1 MADIK
6 TLLKDARKLIDEKD
20 YKGAQECCKNILRKD
35 KQNYFGLVL
44 LGKSLQDSEQAPLA
58 YQKAIASK
66 PDHPLAWQGLANYYE
81 RKENTSDKTKLFGIY
96 NEMLNLQMEEEK
108 SIEII
113 IKLGQLGCELKSIEA
128 LSIIANFLL
137 KDNVLSL
144 NKAAEKQFMDLLK
157 SNITVDDE
165 NIPVILKSLHKM
177 YSEDPN
183 DSLEILLCKVIIRKS
198 DFASAVEEIINLKFF
213 PNNVLLRDWLCKQ
226 LCSKY
231 AEDMSFSGFQIEN
244 HIDTISEGIMN
255 SKYPSLLRS
264 MLCYDKGLYLEA
276 YKQCV
281 PLINYQEADI
291 TEATFVIKCTIML
304 KKWSVTQKLAS
315 NFLTKVKDEK
325 FATTLKRFLILSL
338 TKQQKWKQAISHA
351 QEIPIESLDNLEL
364 ASLAECCIEAG
375 EPADHIMNHLVS
387 TEYYKQL
394 QALLLL
400 KQNKYDQVIELLEGS
415 AEGSLHIFYLG
426 KAYWELKQYDKCI
439 IYLLKAAKL
448 NPDHAD
454 TFLYLGHF
462 YHHHKSD
469 LQKAK
474 KCYEKAQ
481 SINPINMTIAKSLSE
496 IYVKLQQRD
505 DDFELLNSLAKSSSN
520 IEPWVNF
527 RLGLH
532 YSNRREW
539 ENAILNFRNVIKLNQ
554 NDTTAF
560 ECLADAYYSRGSY
573 TSALRAYNKVMSLD
587 QSKSA
592 HCLTRI
598 GLIYSLLTQYEEA
611 VSTFEKVFVIDP
623 YSFLALKGIAETW
636 MRIAKKKVEA
646 KIFGTARDC
655 AQHAIDYIT
664 KALSKQNQ
672 FLCFWR
678 LLADNLMFITKLP
691 NKYAFVNMPVLS
703 KESGNNFE
711 ISKKEKLEI
720 FPQAIACY
728 SHIAKQ
734 NQQVSSYD
742 LASAYLAFYN
752 ENKKIVNCH
761 ISFNLTLNCI
771 KERPTLW
778 RNWNLLG
785 KICLA
790 IKKYEIAQHCFI
802 KALLVTRKWS
812 VAKIWCNL
820 GTLYL
825 KLKLYKLSNYCFSR
839 GQSAL
844 PSHPQ
849 SWIGQA
855 LIAEAIREEEA
866 MDLFRH
872 ASRLGYHPESAL
884 GYADWVCRTLKNN
897 KYKEN
902 SESKY
907 EIEGLF
913 AIPYAIDLVEWYCN
927 FESSDPCAY
936 NILGILQERFGLIRS
951 AIQSY
956 EKAFE
961 YASDDKKNIT
971 LLNIGRILVRMEKY
985 DEAIKIYKA
994 ITEASLES
1002 TTGLAFALFKNNLYE
1017 ESYSV
1022 YDTAL
1027 HWLSNSEAEKAD
1039 LLVAMAGIVYMH
1051 KGADDAKT
1059 ILFHSIQV
1067 SHKKPTPHSLFA
1079 ICSLGLI
1086 QSDQGLSKLALSE
1099 LRKYERESRYGYD
1112 IGFLKSYISVCEDNM
1127 GQAIKLLS
1135 DCLHDHPSNALLW
1148 FCMAQYCLKATNT
1161 KAKVASC
1168 CAQKALSSAHHGE
1181 FDCNFG
1187 KILASASIAEHL
1199 AGDKNKALLLAKG
1212 GLHMYPNQ
1220 AEIWAALLFS
1230 LLAHKVW
1237 SENKK
1242 WLLGA
1247 TAHMRKSL
1255 NISRPLGRWLILMEK
1270 KLCK

>member
-6 TLLKDARKLIDEKD
+6 ALLKDARKLIDEKNFIE
-20 YKGAQECCKNILRKD
+20 AQECCKNILRKD

-44 LGKSLQDSEQAPLA
+44 LGKSLQDSDQAPLA
-58 YQKAIASK
+58 YQKAIATK
-66 PDHPLAWQGLANYYE
+66 PDHALAWHGLANYYE
-81 RKENTSDKTKLFGIY
+81 RKDDNSSKIKLITIY
-96 NEMLNLQMEEEK
+96 SEMLSLPMEEEK
-108 SIEII
+108 AIEII
-113 IKLGQLGCELKSIEA
+113 SKLGQLGSALKSKE
-128 LSIIANFLL
+128 
-137 KDNVLSL
+137 SL
-144 NKAAEKQFMDLLK
+144 NCLANYLAKKEIGNTLFQTAEKQFLELLK
-157 SNITVDDE
+157 ADISCNQE
-165 NIPVILKSLHKM
+165 SIPVILTVLRKI
-177 YSEDPN
+177 YTEDPR
-183 DSLEILLCKVIIRKS
+183 DSLEILQCKVIIQKPH
-198 DFASAVEEIINLKFF
+198 FASAVEEIIHLNFF
-213 PNNVLLRDWLCKQ
+213 PSNVLVRDWLCKQ
-226 LCSKY
+226 LCIKY
-231 AEDMSFSGFQIEN
+231 VEKMSFCEFNIEQ

-264 MLCYDKGLYLEA
+264 MISYDKGLYLEA

-281 PLINYQEADI
+281 PLVNYHEADI

-304 KKWSVTQKLAS
+304 KKWSVTQKLAR
-315 NFLTKVKDEK
+315 NFMTKVKDEQFARSLKK
-325 FATTLKRFLILSL
+325 FLFLSL
-338 TKQQKWKQAISHA
+338 TKQQKWKQAINCAKDIAIDSM
-351 QEIPIESLDNLEL
+351 EPFEM
-364 ASLAECCIEAG
+364 ASLAECYIEAD
-375 EPADHIMNHLVS
+375 ESSDHIMKRLET

-394 QALLLL
+394 QALLLQ
-400 KQNKYDQVIELLEGS
+400 KQGKYNEVVNLLEGS
-415 AEGSLHIFYLG
+415 NSPLHVFYLG
-426 KAYWELKQYDKCI
+426 KAYWELKQYDKCLI
-439 IYLLKAAKL
+439 HLLKAAKL
-448 NPDHAD
+448 YPDHAD

-469 LQKAK
+469 MEKAK
-474 KCYEKAQ
+474 KCYEKAY
-481 SINPINMTIAKSLSE
+481 SLNAINTNIAKALSE
-496 IYVKLQQRD
+496 IYIKLQQKD
-505 DDFELLNSLAKSSSN
+505 ADFELLNELIKNIST
-520 IEPWVNF
+520 IEPWVNM

-532 YSNRREW
+532 YLNKREW
-539 ENAILNFRNVIKLNQ
+539 ENAILNFRNVIKLNH

-573 TSALRAYNKVMSLD
+573 TSALRAYNRVMSLD
-587 QSKSA
+587 PSKSA

-598 GLIYSLLTQYEEA
+598 GHIYSLLTRYEEA
-611 VSTFEKVFVIDP
+611 IATFEKVFIIEP

-636 MRIAKKKVEA
+636 MRVAKKKVEA
-646 KIFGTARDC
+646 KIYGSSRDC
-655 AQHAIDYIT
+655 AQYAIDYIT

-672 FLCFWR
+672 YLCFWK

-691 NKYAFVNMPVLS
+691 DKYAFVYMPQLS
-703 KESGNNFE
+703 KEGGNDLE
-711 ISKKEKLEI
+711 ISKKSKLEI

-734 NQQVSSYD
+734 KQQVASYD
-742 LASAYLAFYN
+742 LALAYLTFYH
-752 ENKKIVNCH
+752 ETKKVVNCH

-771 KERPTLW
+771 KDRPTVW

-897 KYKEN
+897 KYKDN

-907 EIEGLF
+907 EIEGLY
-913 AIPYAIDLVEWYCN
+913 AVPYALDLIEWYCN
-927 FESSDPCAY
+927 FESSNACAY
-936 NILGILQERFGLIRS
+936 NIMGILQERYGLLRS

-956 EKAFE
+956 EMAFK
-961 YASDDKKNIT
+961 YAEEDNKNKT

-985 DEAIKIYKA
+985 DEAIKIFKA
-994 ITEASLES
+994 ITEASFDS
-1002 TTGLAFALFKNNLYE
+1002 TTGLALALYKKGLYE

-1027 HWLSNSEAEKAD
+1027 HWLSNEEAEKSD
-1039 LLVAMAGIVYMH
+1039 LLVAMAGIVYMY

-1059 ILFHSIQV
+1059 LLFHSIQI
-1067 SHKKPTPHSLFA
+1067 SQKKPTAHSLFA

-1086 QSDQGLSKLALSE
+1086 HSDQSLSKLALGE
-1099 LRKYERESRYGYD
+1099 LRKYERDSEYGFD
-1112 IGFLKSYISVCEDNM
+1112 IGFLKSYLSVCENNM
-1127 GQAIKLLS
+1127 DQAIKLLS

-1148 FCMAQYCLKATNT
+1148 FCMSQYCLRATNT

-1168 CAQKALSSAHHGE
+1168 CAQKALCSAHYGKY
-1181 FDCNFG
+1181 DCDFG

-1199 AGDKNKALLLAKG
+1199 AGDRIKSLSLAKQ
-1212 GLHMYPNQ
+1212 GLHMYPNKP
-1220 AEIWAALLFS
+1220 EIWAALLFS
-1230 LLAHKVW
+1230 LLSYKVW
-1237 SENKK
+1237 MENKN

-1247 TAHMRKSL
+1247 SGHMRKHLS
-1255 NISRPLGRWLILMEK
+1255 ISRPFGRWVILMEK
-1270 KLCK
+1270 KLGK